1 MTRSIA
7 CARPLALAGMLAA
20 GLLAVPAHAQPV
32 PSGKLTVTPDFP
44 DDDHDRTN
52 LSGAA
57 CFVKENVRKSCVI
70 VADEGRHAR
79 FFSIAGATMI
89 PGDRIF
95 LLPAKDENGK
105 KFKEAD
111 LEGVAFDAG
120 TYYAVGSHGLSGEEG
135 KKQPSRYFVY
145 RLSVDPSTGRPAD
158 LGSETR
164 ASTALER
171 KATLAPLIA
180 ADDKLKPHIDKVPGE
195 QGVNIEGLAVA
206 GGDMFFGFRG
216 PVLDDGALVMQV
228 PVAAIFD
235 GAVLG
240 AKPEVHSL
248 PLGKGQ
254 GIRDLAAVNGGFL
267 VLSGPEK
274 REPGKAEVF
283 LWKPGSAPIA
293 IYDLGGPHSDGAKPE
308 ALLLLGETDAAYAVL
323 VMSDGP
329 KNGDPTV
336 IEIKKP

>member
-20 GLLAVPAHAQPV
+20 GLLAVRPCSAGAV
-32 PSGKLTVTPDFP
+32 GKLTVTPDFP
-44 DDDHDRTN
+44 DDDHDCTN

-89 PGDRIF
+89 PGDRIS

-206 GGDMFFGFRG
+206 GATCSSASAGRCSTTARWSCRCRSRRSSTERSSARSRRSI
-216 PVLDDGALVMQV
+216 PCRSA
-228 PVAAIFD
+228 
-235 GAVLG
+235 
-240 AKPEVHSL
+240 
-248 PLGKGQ
+248 
-254 GIRDLAAVNGGFL
+254 RD
-267 VLSGPEK
+267 K
-274 REPGKAEVF
+274 
-283 LWKPGSAPIA
+283 GSAIWRP
-293 IYDLGGPHSDGAKPE
+293 
-308 ALLLLGETDAAYAVL
+308 
-323 VMSDGP
+323 
-329 KNGDPTV
+329 
-336 IEIKKP
+336 